1 MVKNSTSFKEGNK
14 AAVGSQNNGR
24 PRKYDPEV
32 EAEALLE
39 WSKTADAT
47 VLRSF
52 APERG
57 YPPSLMDGWIISCP
71 VFSGAYQVAKARVGA
86 RREKI
91 LIDAGSSKP
100 FDRYADW
107 YDDQLLA
114 HERANKAFEIEL
126 KAKLETLEKASEE
139 EKARHDALIAQL
151 KALQDAQEALKV
163 ADNNNKT
170 A

>member
-1 MVKNSTSFKEGNK
+1 MAKTRTSFEKGNK
-14 AAVGSQNNGR
+14 AALGHGCGR
-24 PRKYDPEV
+24 PRSYDPEV
-32 EAEALLE
+32 EAEALIA
-39 WSKTADAT
+39 WAKTPAAT
-47 VLRSF
+47 VLRMF
-52 APERG
+52 APLRG
-57 YPPSLMDGWIISCP
+57 YACSRMDDWLKSSPSFGE
-71 VFSGAYQVAKARVGA
+71 AYAFAKSLIGS
-86 RREKI
+86 RREQI
-91 LIDAGSSKP
+91 LIEAGSTKP

-107 YDDQLLA
+107 YDDELLK

-126 KAKLETLEKASEE
+126 KAKLDTLEKASEE